1 MLKRLPTAALLALA
15 TALAGQSLSD
25 RLREVRIPWEAQ
37 IDRGD
42 APIVR
47 KGIEA
52 LLGREGV
59 SVNPSDYNDMHAL
72 VALQGL
78 AARACVSEGS
88 WEDAVAH
95 LQRAQAA
102 ATENLTNATAL
113 LAKTR
118 AEHEAKLKEFQDGL
132 ATQQLRLKAL
142 DDAPGLTQDQI
153 KLHQQLKIFVQEQ
166 QAAIAHSQKSLAD
179 IASILATLKQDQAS
193 TTQALSAWQAFLGQE
208 KTDIAQAG
216 GPARY
221 VAEKLIQVKGDD
233 SRPQAERLAYARR
246 LEKLDPGNAEV
257 SHFVRYLLGQEAT
270 PSPMPRPMAPRSKRK
285 HAVKRR

>member
-1 MLKRLPTAALLALA
+1 MLKRLPIAAFLALA

-42 APIVR
+42 APTVR

-95 LQRAQAA
+95 LQKAQAA
-102 ATENLTNATAL
+102 AAENLTNATAL

-118 AEHEAKLKEFQDGL
+118 AEHEAKLKEFQDSL
-132 ATQQLRLKAL
+132 ATQQARLKAL

-166 QAAIAHSQKSLAD
+166 QAAIAHSQKSLTD
-179 IASILATLKQDQAS
+179 IASILATLQQDQAS
-193 TTQALSAWQAFLGQE
+193 TTQALSAWQAFLAQE

-216 GPARY
+216 GPSRY
-221 VAEKLIQVKGDD
+221 VAEKLTQVKGDE

-270 PSPMPRPMAPRSKRK
+270 PSPMPRPMAQRSKRK
-285 HAVKRR
+285 HLPKKR